1 MMSVL
6 LRYFTSICYYYSLLI
21 NIMEQSSRY
30 AIPESLH
37 PLLRRV
43 GFAVEWG
50 REFERLYGVGVHL
63 ERGEAAFS

>member
-1 MMSVL
+1 
-6 LRYFTSICYYYSLLI
+6 
-21 NIMEQSSRY
+21 MEQSSRY

-50 REFERLYGVGVHL
+50 REFERLYDVGVHL